1 MKQLLQLLLDFHMLG
16 FLLKGVPDLLR
27 DKFELG
33 KAHPL
38 KSTKK
43 YKKEREKRQSKLK
56 RHF

>member
-16 FLLKGVPDLLR
+16 FLLKGVLDLLR

-38 KSTKK
+38 KSN
-43 YKKEREKRQSKLK
+43 KEI
-56 RHF
+56 